1 MANEHRNRPER
12 FRRWATPSLLLGLLA
27 LFTAGLYAQSLARTA
42 SAGENQSQAVQQFAG
57 RLPIFDLSEEQ
68 AILHALNRLAFGPR
82 PGEVER
88 VRQLGLERWIE
99 QQLHPET
106 IDDAA
111 LEKRLDRFPTLKLSS
126 TELLEKYPQ
135 PQQAA
140 RQAGM
145 TPEEFSRLREQVQAR
160 RQNQRNPG
168 ADAMPEGM
176 QDDDPPMNDGMAPA
190 APGPETAAM
199 RAAMRD
205 LPRPQQIIRE
215 LSAAKLT
222 RAIHSQRQL
231 QELMTD
237 FWFNHFNV
245 FAGKGADRWL
255 LTAYE
260 RDTIRPQVLGTFQD
274 LLEATAKS
282 PAMQFY
288 LDNWQSA
295 DPQAFD
301 RMAEQQQARG
311 RRLRGRVGMGTLA
324 QQPNPQRRRGLNENY
339 ARELME
345 LHTLGVEGGYTQ
357 QDVTE
362 VARVFTGWTIRQP
375 RRNPEFYFDSR
386 MHDPGTKTVLGKKFS
401 TGGMRE
407 GEQVL
412 AMLAHHPST
421 ARFISS
427 KLAQRFVAD
436 QPPESLVERMAA
448 AYLESDGSIRNVM
461 RAMIYSPEFW
471 SLETYRAKIK
481 KPLELVASTARAVGF
496 DGDVPPGL
504 VEWTARLGEPLYQ
517 CQPPTGYSDQ
527 AEAWVNTGALLNRM
541 NFALQVTTSRPRAS
555 RMALQNLLGAEES
568 SDSREILARFID
580 VFLGGEVSPATRQ
593 TLERKLEEVSSS
605 SAAGPSAPRPDAVA
619 ETAGLVLGSPEFQR
633 R

>member
-1 MANEHRNRPER
+1 MANEHRTRPGK
-12 FRRWATPSLLLGLLA
+12 FRRWAAPSQLLGILA
-27 LFTAGLYAQSLARTA
+27 LFAAGLYAQSLARTA

-57 RLPIFDLSEEQ
+57 RLPINELTEEQ

-99 QQLHPET
+99 QQLNPET

-176 QDDDPPMNDGMAPA
+176 RDDDPPMNDGMAPA

-205 LPRPQQIIRE
+205 LPRPQQIIQE

-222 RAIHSQRQL
+222 RAIYSQRQL

-311 RRLRGRVGMGTLA
+311 RRLRGRVSMGTLA

-401 TGGMRE
+401 SGGMRE

-421 ARFISS
+421 ARFIST

-436 QPPESLVERMAA
+436 QPPETLVERMAA